1 MQKTT
6 KKKSHKNNNKLKK
19 KSVKKLNHT
28 RYGDWEIKG
37 RCIDF

>member
-6 KKKSHKNNNKLKK
+6 KKKSHKNSGKLKK
-19 KSVKKLNHT
+19 KNVKKLNPT

>member
-19 KSVKKLNHT
+19 KMLKNQIPLDMVIGKLKE
-28 RYGDWEIKG
+28 DV
-37 RCIDF
+37 

>member
-6 KKKSHKNNNKLKK
+6 KKKLHKNNIKQKK
-19 KSVKKLNHT
+19 RIKKQNPT